1 MVCDEPKSKHTTWA
15 TCNVCYELIKQE
27 DFFVLEQCGHEFC
40 KECMTQQLKTL
51 VETCTVSKLKCLD
64 YECREL
70 LTDEQSRAV
79 LDDATYKI
87 LKRYQEALDI
97 ERDKDKI
104 RCPNTEC
111 EKVLNLKEI
120 KKSSKGKKGLF
131 CPHCEKEICKK
142 CNLLAHPGKKC
153 ADSNEG
159 KFRIWASMSSGVKN
173 CPVC

>member
-1 MVCDEPKSKHTTWA
+1 M
-15 TCNVCYELIKQE
+15 
-27 DFFVLEQCGHEFC
+27 
-40 KECMTQQLKTL
+40 KTL

-70 LTDEQSRAV
+70 LTDKQSRAV

-97 ERDKDKI
+97 ERDRHKI

-111 EKVLNLKEI
+111 EKVINLKEI
-120 KKSSKGKKGLF
+120 KKAEKGKKGLF
-131 CPHCEKEICKK
+131 CPHCGEEICKK

-159 KFRIWASMSSGVKN
+159 KFRMWASMSSGVKN